1 MEVAEKAGRFGVG
14 GKVAWS
20 PRGQAV
26 AGPPARSER
35 DFAAEISDLVGG
47 LAAEYTGP
55 GSKAR
60 THVSDDVI
68 TVVLQDT
75 LTEGE
80 RRLVRD
86 GMSDMVLSTRMAFQQ
101 TMREDLIAG
110 IEAITGR
117 EVRAS
122 ASEMMLDIAMETVV
136 LACLPGGDR
145 ARAGRPG
152 AAP

>member
-14 GKVAWS
+14 GKVIWS
-20 PRGQAV
+20 PPRQGV
-26 AGPPARSER
+26 ARSPALSER

-55 GSKAR
+55 GSRAR
-60 THVSDDVI
+60 TYVSDEVI
-68 TVVLQDT
+68 TVVLKDT

-86 GMSDMVLSTRMAFQQ
+86 GMSDLVLSTRMAFQQ

-110 IEAITGR
+110 IEEITGR
-117 EVRAS
+117 NVSVR
-122 ASEMMLDIAMETVV
+122 ASEMMLDIGVETLV
-136 LACLPGGDR
+136 LACSARGDGV
-145 ARAGRPG
+145 RAGRRD
-152 AAP
+152 AAL